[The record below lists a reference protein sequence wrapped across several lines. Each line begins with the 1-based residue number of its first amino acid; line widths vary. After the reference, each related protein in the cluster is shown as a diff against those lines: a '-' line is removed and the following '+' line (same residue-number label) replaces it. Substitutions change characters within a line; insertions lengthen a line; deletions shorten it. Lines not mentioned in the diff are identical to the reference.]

1 MEDTLGGSPAVSV
14 CLIRNTNPQ
23 STYTVSVR
31 QLSLALGPVIG
42 GVLAGTAGW
51 RSIFWFLTG
60 FSGLCV
66 ISIILALPET
76 LRRLAGNGEV
86 RLHSWIYRPLLWPI
100 IRISAKSSVQD
111 EETRYKP
118 ASDEIQPPKPFSV
131 EIFFKPFNLL
141 GEPDT
146 LCALLFGGT
155 VYTAWSMMMASTT
168 YLLKST
174 YQFSTI
180 Q

>member
-1 MEDTLGGSPAVSV
+1 MVGVLSIEPVTRLGRA
-14 CLIRNTNPQ
+14 LIQLP
-23 STYTVSVR
+23 VR

-66 ISIILALPET
+66 IGVILVLPET
-76 LRRLAGNGEV
+76 LRRIAGNGEV
-86 RLHSWIYRPLLWPI
+86 RLNSWVYRPLLWPI
-100 IRISAKSSVQD
+100 LRPRAESPLPD
-111 EETRYKP
+111 EEKRHKI
-118 ASDEIQPPKPFSV
+118 ASDETRPPKPFSV
-131 EIFFKPFNLL
+131 KIFLKPFTLL
-141 GEPDT
+141 CEPDT
-146 LCALLFGGT
+146 ICALLFGGT
-155 VYTAWSMMMASTT
+155 VYTAWSMMVASTT
-168 YLLKST
+168 YLLKSV